1 MIDRILCG
9 FMFLLF
15 IGEGC
20 MIIHN
25 KLVLTRYEQRQE
37 LILEEINELK
47 KKARLNA
54 QDIQFLETLVIK
66 GGINEK

>member
-9 FMFLLF
+9 FMLLLF
-15 IGEGC
+15 IGELGL
-20 MIIHN
+20 IIHN

-37 LILEEINELK
+37 LIFEEINELK

-54 QDIQFLETLVIK
+54 QDIQFLEDLIL
-66 GGINEK
+66 EKEE

>member
-1 MIDRILCG
+1 MIDRLLCG
-9 FMFLLF
+9 FMLLLF
-15 IGEGC
+15 IGELGL
-20 MIIHN
+20 IIHN

-54 QDIQFLETLVIK
+54 QDIQFLEDLIL
-66 GGINEK
+66 EKEE

>member
-9 FMFLLF
+9 FMLLLF
-15 IGEGC
+15 IGELGL
-20 MIIHN
+20 IIHN

-54 QDIQFLETLVIK
+54 QDIQFLEDLIL
-66 GGINEK
+66 EKEE